1 MTVFGHALR
10 PLWRLGEG
18 TFLNHGSFGACPL
31 EVIQAQDALRAEME
45 AQPDMFFREKIM
57 PRDHKTPLRMTA
69 DALAAFV
76 GADEIAFVEN
86 ATTGIQA
93 VLNHFPLARGDAV
106 LVTNHTYAA
115 VGLMAQAWCAARGA
129 ILRTVS
135 IPFGADDAE
144 IISAFETAAGPD
156 VKLAIVDHLTS
167 PTALQ
172 MPLERIIA
180 TLKARG
186 IRVLVDGAHA
196 VGQLPL
202 NLAALGADWY
212 VSNAHKWLYAP
223 RGTALLYAAPD
234 VRAMTQPHIVS
245 HFDGLGY
252 PRAFDYLGTRDS
264 TGWLAI
270 PAAITFIRKLGPE
283 ALWAHERRVIA
294 TATASLAEMGIGPVA
309 RTSAP
314 AMRAFVVPQRRAAEA
329 DDAAQLMRTLWSQ
342 ARVQVAAM
350 VLEGKLLLRISAQ
363 AYVDAADIAALVGAL
378 TTHGWPGR

>member
-1 MTVFGHALR
+1 MTTFGRALR

-31 EVIQAQDALRAEME
+31 EVVQAQDALRTEME
-45 AQPDMFFREKIM
+45 AQPDVFFREKIM
-57 PRDHKTPLRMTA
+57 PRDHKTPLRAAA

-93 VLNHFPLARGDAV
+93 VLDHFPLTRGDAV

-115 VGLMAQAWCAARGA
+115 VGLAAQACCTARGA
-129 ILRTVS
+129 TLRTVA
-135 IPFGADDAE
+135 IPFGANDAE
-144 IISAFETAAGPD
+144 IVSAYEAAAGSD

-202 NLAALGADWY
+202 NLTTLAADWY

-223 RGTALLYAAPD
+223 RGTALFYASPN
-234 VRAMTQPHIVS
+234 VRAMTRPHIVS
-245 HFDGLGY
+245 HFDAMGY

-270 PAAITFIRKLGPE
+270 PAAMAFIRKLGIE
-283 ALWAHERRVIA
+283 ALWAHERQMIA
-294 TATASLAEMGIGPVA
+294 TVTASLAEMGIVPVA

-314 AMRAFVVPQRRAAEA
+314 AMRAFMVPQRRPAEA

-342 ARVQVAAM
+342 ARVQVGVMA
-350 VLEGKLLLRISAQ
+350 LEGRLLLRISAQ
-363 AYVDAADIAALVGAL
+363 AYVDATDIATLREAL